1 MSPYVKSVLFG
12 GIWGGLIS
20 AVLEIADT
28 MISDL
33 IDILLCLTLPLCG
46 FLAVRHYVQS
56 QGKSVTGGEGVGLG
70 AAAGALGGLLTSAAV
85 TLMILSGIGPSLT
98 EIEAVMPPLEG
109 SAANAINLVL
119 RYIHWILLITL
130 TALGAVLG
138 LVGGAVGW
146 RVFRPS
152 AADA

>member
-1 MSPYVKSVLFG
+1 
-12 GIWGGLIS
+12 
-20 AVLEIADT
+20 